1 MKLQLITGEFET
13 KDALDLIKQMI
24 EIKIKF
30 HEGKIKEDSNEE
42 DIKSREKKI
51 KRLQDELY
59 ELRSGIDASQ
69 KVLHLESVIEI
80 N

>member
-1 MKLQLITGEFET
+1 MKLQLISGEFET

-51 KRLQDELY
+51 KRLQDELH
-59 ELRSGIDASQ
+59 ELRSGIDTSQ

>member
-13 KDALDLIKQMI
+13 KDALELIKQMI
-24 EIKIKF
+24 DIKIKF

-51 KRLQDELY
+51 KRLQDELHD
-59 ELRSGIDASQ
+59 LRSGISADQ
-69 KVLHLESVIEI
+69 KVLHLEAVIDI

>member
-24 EIKIKF
+24 E
-30 HEGKIKEDSNEE
+30 
-42 DIKSREKKI
+42 
-51 KRLQDELY
+51 
-59 ELRSGIDASQ
+59 LRSGIDASQ